1 MKLDEIG
8 TRARQAEPV
17 LRIMET
23 EKKNRVLKK
32 AAENLVAD
40 AETIIAAN
48 ALDME
53 HGKEKS
59 MSQGLLDRLFL
70 DKSRIEAMAE
80 GMCQVS
86 ELDDPIGEVLGMKS
100 ARTVF

>member
-1 MKLDEIG
+1 MKLEEIG

-53 HGKEKS
+53 AWKRKRHVPAFWTGSFWIKAGLKQWQKACARYPSWMTRSGKCWE
-59 MSQGLLDRLFL
+59 
-70 DKSRIEAMAE
+70 
-80 GMCQVS
+80 
-86 ELDDPIGEVLGMKS
+86 
-100 ARTVF
+100 

>member
-1 MKLDEIG
+1 MMKLEEIG

-48 ALDME
+48 ALGYGAWKRKR
-53 HGKEKS
+53 HVPGPS
-59 MSQGLLDRLFL
+59 GPALSG
-70 DKSRIEAMAE
+70 
-80 GMCQVS
+80 
-86 ELDDPIGEVLGMKS
+86 
-100 ARTVF
+100 

>member
-1 MKLDEIG
+1 MMKLEEIG

-48 ALDME
+48 ALDIE
-53 HGKEKS
+53 PWKEKV
-59 MSQGLLDRLFL
+59 D
-70 DKSRIEAMAE
+70 
-80 GMCQVS
+80 VS
-86 ELDDPIGEVLGMKS
+86 GTSGPALSGQKPD
-100 ARTVF
+100 

>member
-1 MKLDEIG
+1 MMKLDEIG

-53 HGKEKS
+53 HGKEK
-59 MSQGLLDRLFL
+59 RH
-70 DKSRIEAMAE
+70 
-80 GMCQVS
+80 VS
-86 ELDDPIGEVLGMKS
+86 GTSGPALSGQKPD
-100 ARTVF
+100 

>member
-1 MKLDEIG
+1 MMKLEEIG

-53 HGKEKS
+53 HGKEKG

-70 DKSRIEAMAE
+70 DNQLRSNYPVHFPGTIFF
-80 GMCQVS
+80 
-86 ELDDPIGEVLGMKS
+86 GE
-100 ARTVF
+100 T

>member
-1 MKLDEIG
+1 MMKLEEIG

-53 HGKEKS
+53 HGKEKACPRAFWTGS
-59 MSQGLLDRLFL
+59 FWIKTGLKQWQKACVRYPSWMTRSG
-70 DKSRIEAMAE
+70 KCWE
-80 GMCQVS
+80 
-86 ELDDPIGEVLGMKS
+86 
-100 ARTVF
+100 

>member
-1 MKLDEIG
+1 MMKLEEIG

-48 ALDME
+48 AWKRKR
-53 HGKEKS
+53 H
-59 MSQGLLDRLFL
+59 
-70 DKSRIEAMAE
+70 
-80 GMCQVS
+80 VS
-86 ELDDPIGEVLGMKS
+86 GTSGPALSGQKPD
-100 ARTVF
+100 

>member
-1 MKLDEIG
+1 MKLGRKSE
-8 TRARQAEPV
+8 REPARREPV

-53 HGKEKS
+53 HGKEKGHVPGPS
-59 MSQGLLDRLFL
+59 GPALSG
-70 DKSRIEAMAE
+70 
-80 GMCQVS
+80 
-86 ELDDPIGEVLGMKS
+86 
-100 ARTVF
+100 

>member
-1 MKLDEIG
+1 MMKLEEIG

-53 HGKEKS
+53 HSIKSSVLTLICS
-59 MSQGLLDRLFL
+59 MS
-70 DKSRIEAMAE
+70 
-80 GMCQVS
+80 
-86 ELDDPIGEVLGMKS
+86 
-100 ARTVF
+100 ARVNSL

>member
-1 MKLDEIG
+1 MMKLEEIG

-53 HGKEKS
+53 HGKEKACLRDFWTGS
-59 MSQGLLDRLFL
+59 FWTKAGLKQWQKACVRYPNWTTQSG
-70 DKSRIEAMAE
+70 KCWE
-80 GMCQVS
+80 
-86 ELDDPIGEVLGMKS
+86 
-100 ARTVF
+100 

>member
-1 MKLDEIG
+1 MMKLEEIG

-48 ALDME
+48 ALDR
-53 HGKEKS
+53 KS
-59 MSQGLLDRLFL
+59 TRLNSSHT
-70 DKSRIEAMAE
+70 DISRMP
-80 GMCQVS
+80 S
-86 ELDDPIGEVLGMKS
+86 S
-100 ARTVF
+100 A

>member
-1 MKLDEIG
+1 MMKLEEIG

-40 AETIIAAN
+40 AETIIAAT
-48 ALDME
+48 ALDMAVSYT
-53 HGKEKS
+53 H
-59 MSQGLLDRLFL
+59 LDVYKRQAFG
-70 DKSRIEAMAE
+70 DAGSIRS
-80 GMCQVS
+80 C
-86 ELDDPIGEVLGMKS
+86 
-100 ARTVF
+100 FW

>member
-1 MKLDEIG
+1 MMKLEEIG

-48 ALDME
+48 ALYME
-53 HGKEKS
+53 KKKACPRAFWTGSFWIKAGLKQWQKACARYPSWMTRSGKCWE
-59 MSQGLLDRLFL
+59 
-70 DKSRIEAMAE
+70 
-80 GMCQVS
+80 
-86 ELDDPIGEVLGMKS
+86 
-100 ARTVF
+100 